1 MAVGIYKLPICDSC
15 GLPWLPN
22 KWKPSSDPRDPKR
35 PLRCGKCKSSGWDR
49 EHNAESRKEVI
60 EEAVETVSLTEFAPF
75 HPVNPENLADV
86 EAAKEANRLAEYVK
100 VSVPRGA
107 SRCRHRLDNCP
118 MCNPP
123 EAA

>member
-49 EHNAESRKEVI
+49 EHNAEVRK
-60 EEAVETVSLTEFAPF
+60 EAVEEV
-75 HPVNPENLADV
+75 VNPFDATKTVELSRNTALNDV
-86 EAAKEANRLAEYVK
+86 LTLQAPG
-100 VSVPRGA
+100 SVPRGA